1 MARRV
6 FFSFHY
12 QKDIWRVSQIRN
24 SRVAKDW
31 ETNTFLD
38 AASWES
44 VRRKG
49 DAAVKS
55 WIHRQLA
62 GTSVTVVLIGSQTAE
77 RRYVQYEIEESH
89 RRGNGLLGIHIHR
102 MKNQH
107 GETSSSGRNPL
118 SNITVE
124 VREPFVGLWPNKKK
138 KRLSAIYPTYD
149 WVDDDGYQNIGQW
162 IENAARKAGR

>member
-12 QKDIWRVSQIRN
+12 QDDIWRVSQIRN
-24 SRVAKDW
+24 SRVTKDW
-31 ETNTFLD
+31 EANTFMD

-55 WIHRQLA
+55 WIDRQLD
-62 GTSVTVVLIGSQTAE
+62 GTGVTVVLIGSQTAD
-77 RRYVQYEIEESH
+77 RRYVQYEIEQSH
-89 RRGNGLLGIHIHR
+89 KRGNGLLGIYIHR

-107 GETSSSGRNPL
+107 GETSSRGRNPL
-118 SNITVE
+118 GNITVE
-124 VREPFVGLWPNKKK
+124 VEDTFLGISLGKER
-138 KRLSAIYPTYD
+138 KRLSDIYPTYD
-149 WVDDDGYQNIGQW
+149 WVGDDGYQNIGQW
-162 IENAARKAGR
+162 IEDAAQKAGR

>member
-12 QKDIWRVSQIRN
+12 QDDIWRASQIRN
-24 SRVAKDW
+24 SRVTKDW
-31 ETNTFLD
+31 EANTFLD

-49 DAAVKS
+49 EVAVKS
-55 WIHRQLA
+55 WIDRQLD
-62 GTSVTVVLIGSQTAE
+62 GTGVTVVLIGGETAD

-102 MKNQH
+102 LKNQK
-107 GETSSSGRNPL
+107 GETSSRGRNPF
-118 SNITVE
+118 SNITVDVE
-124 VREPFVGLWPNKKK
+124 ESFLGLWTNKQR
-138 KRLSAIYPTYD
+138 KRLSEIYPTYD
-149 WVDDDGYQNIGQW
+149 WVGDEGYQNVGQW
-162 IENAARKAGR
+162 IEDAARKAGR

>member
-12 QKDIWRVSQIRN
+12 QDDIWRVSQIRN
-24 SRVAKDW
+24 SRVTKDW
-31 ETNTFLD
+31 EANTFLD

-55 WIHRQLA
+55 WIDRQLD
-62 GTSVTVVLIGSQTAE
+62 GTGVTVVLIGSQTAE

-107 GETSSSGRNPL
+107 GETSSRGRNPF

-124 VREPFVGLWPNKKK
+124 VEETFLGFSVGKER
-138 KRLSAIYPTYD
+138 KRLSEIHPTYD
-149 WVDDDGYQNIGQW
+149 WVGDEGYQNIGHW
-162 IENAARKAGR
+162 IEEAARKAGR